1 MNLRTR
7 SRTITFPRRPL
18 VMGILNVCAESFSG
32 DSLQGVDLALRR
44 ARQMVAEGADIID
57 VGAESAATDQPA
69 HSEADEIACLLP
81 FVRRFVAEVAD
92 FEPPADAAQL
102 FPPLLSINTWRPTV
116 VQAVLPV
123 GGDLLNDLSALPD
136 AANARVCAETGAA
149 LLLMHNE
156 GEPKVWH
163 PYHAY
168 PDVMA
173 TLDAFFEEK
182 IAQAVAAGVPRDA
195 LVLDPGIGFTKL
207 RDDNLRIY
215 HDLERLHRFERPI
228 LLPVSRKLVIGEVLG
243 LPPAE
248 RDAGT
253 VACIVSGLR
262 RGAHLFRVHNV
273 RAAVQ
278 TLRTAGALVSSAS
291 ITQETGS
298 FGGR

>member
-1 MNLRTR
+1 MHLLARNRLV
-7 SRTITFPRRPL
+7 TFPRRPL
-18 VMGILNVCAESFSG
+18 VMGILNLCAESFSG
-32 DSLQGVDLALRR
+32 DSVQGVDLALRR
-44 ARQMVAEGADIID
+44 ARQMVAEGADLID
-57 VGAESAATDQPA
+57 VGAETAATGHA
-69 HSEADEIACLLP
+69 SISEAEEIACLLP
-81 FVRRFVAEVAD
+81 FVQRFVAEVAD
-92 FEPPADAAQL
+92 FAPPSDAAQL
-102 FPPLLSINTWRPTV
+102 FPPLLSVNTWRTAV
-116 VQAVLPV
+116 VRAVLPE
-123 GGDLLNDLSALPD
+123 GGDLLNDLSALPTD
-136 AANARVCAETGAA
+136 ANARFCAETGAA

-182 IAQAVAAGVPRDA
+182 IALAQAAGVSRDS

-215 HDLERLHRFERPI
+215 RDLERLHRFGRPI
-228 LLPVSRKLVIGEVLG
+228 LLPVSRKPVIGEVLG

-262 RGAHLFRVHNV
+262 RGAHIFRVHNV

-278 TLRTAGALVSSAS
+278 TIRTAGAVL
-291 ITQETGS
+291 E
-298 FGGR
+298 

>member
-1 MNLRTR
+1 MNLRAR
-7 SRTITFPRRPL
+7 NRLITFPRRPL
-18 VMGILNVCAESFSG
+18 VMGILNLCAESFSG
-32 DSLQGVDLALRR
+32 DSVQGVDLALRR
-44 ARQMVAEGADIID
+44 ARQMVTEGADIID
-57 VGAESAATDQPA
+57 VGAETAATGHA
-69 HSEADEIACLLP
+69 AMSEAAEIACLLP
-81 FVRRFVAEVAD
+81 FVQRFTAEVAD
-92 FEPPADAAQL
+92 FAPPSDAAQL
-102 FPPLLSINTWRPTV
+102 FPPLLSVNTWRTAV
-116 VQAVLPV
+116 VRAVLPE
-123 GGDLLNDLSALPD
+123 GGDLLNDLSALPTD
-136 AANARVCAETGAA
+136 ANARLCAETGAA

-168 PDVMA
+168 PDVLA

-182 IAQAVAAGVPRDA
+182 IALAQAAGVPRDS

-215 HDLERLHRFERPI
+215 RDLERLHRFERPL
-228 LLPVSRKLVIGEVLG
+228 LLPVSRKPVIGEVLG

-262 RGAHLFRVHNV
+262 RGAHIFRVHNV

-278 TLRTAGALVSSAS
+278 TIRTAGAVL
-291 ITQETGS
+291 E
-298 FGGR
+298 

>member
-1 MNLRTR
+1 MNLLARNR
-7 SRTITFPRRPL
+7 LVTFPRRPL
-18 VMGILNVCAESFSG
+18 VMGILNLCSESFSG
-32 DSLQGVDLALRR
+32 DAVANVDLALRR

-57 VGAESAATDQPA
+57 VGAETAATGHA
-69 HSEADEIACLLP
+69 AMSEAAEIACLLP
-81 FVRRFVAEVAD
+81 FVLRLTAEVAD
-92 FEPPADAAQL
+92 FAPPSDAAQL
-102 FPPLLSINTWRPTV
+102 FPPLLSVNTWRTEV
-116 VQAVLPV
+116 VRAVLPA
-123 GGDLLNDLSALPD
+123 GGDLLNDLSALSTD
-136 AANARVCAETGAA
+136 ANARLCAETGAA

-173 TLDAFFEEK
+173 ALDAFFEEK
-182 IAQAVAAGVPRDA
+182 IALAQAAGVPRDS

-215 HDLERLHRFERPI
+215 RELERLHRFERPI
-228 LLPVSRKLVIGEVLG
+228 LLPVSRKPVIGEVLG

-262 RGAHLFRVHNV
+262 RGAHIFRVHNV

-278 TLRTAGALVSSAS
+278 TIRTAGAVL
-291 ITQETGS
+291 Q
-298 FGGR
+298 

>member
-1 MNLRTR
+1 MHLLARNRLV
-7 SRTITFPRRPL
+7 TFPRRPL
-18 VMGILNVCAESFSG
+18 VMGILNLCAESFSG
-32 DSLQGVDLALRR
+32 DSVQGVDLALRR
-44 ARQMVAEGADIID
+44 ARQMVAEGADLID
-57 VGAESAATDQPA
+57 VGAETAATGHA
-69 HSEADEIACLLP
+69 AMSEAAEIACLLP
-81 FVRRFVAEVAD
+81 FVLRLTAEVAD
-92 FEPPADAAQL
+92 FAPPSDAAQL
-102 FPPLLSINTWRPTV
+102 FPPLLSVNTWRTEV
-116 VQAVLPV
+116 VRAVLPA
-123 GGDLLNDLSALPD
+123 GGDLLNDLSALSTD
-136 AANARVCAETGAA
+136 ANARLCAETGAA

-182 IAQAVAAGVPRDA
+182 IALAQAAGVSRDS

-215 HDLERLHRFERPI
+215 RDLERLHRFGRPI
-228 LLPVSRKLVIGEVLG
+228 LLPVSRKPVIGEVLG

-262 RGAHLFRVHNV
+262 RGAHIFRVHNV

-278 TLRTAGALVSSAS
+278 TIRTAGAVL
-291 ITQETGS
+291 E
-298 FGGR
+298 

>member
-1 MNLRTR
+1 MHLLARNRLV
-7 SRTITFPRRPL
+7 TFPRRPL
-18 VMGILNVCAESFSG
+18 VMGILNLCAESFSG
-32 DSLQGVDLALRR
+32 DSVQGVDLALRR
-44 ARQMVAEGADIID
+44 ARQMVAEGADLID
-57 VGAESAATDQPA
+57 VGAETAATGHA
-69 HSEADEIACLLP
+69 SISEAEEIACLLP
-81 FVRRFVAEVAD
+81 FVQRFVAEVAD
-92 FEPPADAAQL
+92 FAPPSDAAQL
-102 FPPLLSINTWRPTV
+102 FPPLLSVNTWRTAV
-116 VQAVLPV
+116 VRAVLPE
-123 GGDLLNDLSALPD
+123 GGDLLNDLSALPTD
-136 AANARVCAETGAA
+136 ANARFCAETGAA

-182 IAQAVAAGVPRDA
+182 IALAQAAGVSRDS

-215 HDLERLHRFERPI
+215 RELERLHRFGRLI
-228 LLPVSRKLVIGEVLG
+228 LLPVSRKPVIGEVLG

-262 RGAHLFRVHNV
+262 RGAHIFRVHNV

-278 TLRTAGALVSSAS
+278 TIRTAEAVL
-291 ITQETGS
+291 Q
-298 FGGR
+298 

>member
-1 MNLRTR
+1 MNLLARQR
-7 SRTITFPRRPL
+7 IVSFPRRPL
-18 VMGILNVCAESFSG
+18 VMGILNLCADSFSG
-32 DSLQGVDLALRR
+32 DSISGIDRAMRR

-57 VGAESAATDQPA
+57 VGGESAGTGHAA
-69 HSEADEIACLLP
+69 MSEAEEIAHLLP
-81 FVRRFVAEVAD
+81 FVRRFGAEVAD

-102 FPPLLSINTWRPTV
+102 FPPLLSVNTWRTEV
-116 VQAVLPV
+116 VQAVLPA
-123 GGDLLNDLSALPD
+123 GGDLLNDLSALPTD
-136 AANARVCAETGAA
+136 ANARICAETGAA

-182 IAQAVAAGVPRDA
+182 IALAEASGVPRDA

-207 RDDNLRIY
+207 HDDNLLIY
-215 HDLERLHRFERPI
+215 RELERLHRFERPI
-228 LLPVSRKLVIGEVLG
+228 LLPVSRKPVIGEVLG

-253 VACIVSGLR
+253 VACIVAGLR
-262 RGAHLFRVHNV
+262 RGAHILRVHNV
-273 RAAVQ
+273 RAAAQ
-278 TLRTAGALVSSAS
+278 TIRTTCAVLG
-291 ITQETGS
+291 
-298 FGGR
+298 

>member
-1 MNLRTR
+1 MNLLTR
-7 SRTITFPRRPL
+7 SRTIAFPRRPL
-18 VMGILNVCAESFSG
+18 VMGILNVCSESFSG

-57 VGAESAATDQPA
+57 VGAESAATDQPT

-81 FVRRFVAEVAD
+81 FVRRFVEEVSD

-102 FPPLLSINTWRPTV
+102 FPPLLSINTWRPAV
-116 VQAVLPV
+116 VRSVLPA
-123 GGDLLNDLSALPD
+123 GGDLLNDLSALPND
-136 AANARVCAETGAA
+136 ANARVCAEIGAA

-182 IAQAVAAGVPRDA
+182 ITQAMAAGVPRDA

-215 HDLERLHRFERPI
+215 HDLEWLHRFGRPI

-278 TLRTAGALVSSAS
+278 TLRTAGALVSAS
-291 ITQETGS
+291 
-298 FGGR
+298 

>member
-1 MNLRTR
+1 MNLLVR
-7 SRTITFPRRPL
+7 SRSISFPRRPL
-18 VMGILNVCAESFSG
+18 VMGILNLCAESFSG

-44 ARQMVAEGADIID
+44 ARQMVTEGADIID
-57 VGAESAATDQPA
+57 VGAESAATGQPA
-69 HSEADEIACLLP
+69 RSEADEIACLLP
-81 FVRRFVAEVAD
+81 FVRRFAAEVAH
-92 FEPPADAAQL
+92 FEPPTDAAQL
-102 FPPLLSINTWRPTV
+102 FPPLLSINTWRPAV
-116 VQAVLPV
+116 VRAVLPA
-123 GGDLLNDLSALPD
+123 GGDLLNDLSALPTD
-136 AANARVCAETGAA
+136 ENARVCAATSAA

-163 PYHAY
+163 PYHAF

-182 IAQAVAAGVPRDA
+182 IALALAAGVPRDA

-215 HDLERLHRFERPI
+215 RELERLHRFERPL
-228 LLPVSRKLVIGEVLG
+228 LLPVSRKGVIGEVLD

-262 RGAHLFRVHNV
+262 RGAQIFRVHNV
-273 RAAVQ
+273 RAAAQ
-278 TLRTAGALVSSAS
+278 TIRVAGAVLAA
-291 ITQETGS
+291 
-298 FGGR
+298 

>member
-1 MNLRTR
+1 MNLLARNR
-7 SRTITFPRRPL
+7 LVTFPRRPL
-18 VMGILNVCAESFSG
+18 VMGILNLCSESFSG
-32 DSLQGVDLALRR
+32 DAVANVDLALRR

-57 VGAESAATDQPA
+57 VGAETAATGHA
-69 HSEADEIACLLP
+69 AMSEAAEIACLLP
-81 FVRRFVAEVAD
+81 FVLRLTAEVAD
-92 FEPPADAAQL
+92 FAPPSDAAQL
-102 FPPLLSINTWRPTV
+102 FPPLLSVNTWRTEV
-116 VQAVLPV
+116 VRAVLPA
-123 GGDLLNDLSALPD
+123 GGDLLNDLSALSTD
-136 AANARVCAETGAA
+136 ANARLCAETGAA

-173 TLDAFFEEK
+173 ALDAFFEEK
-182 IAQAVAAGVPRDA
+182 IALAQAAGVPRDS

-207 RDDNLRIY
+207 REDNLRIY
-215 HDLERLHRFERPI
+215 RDLERLHRFERPI
-228 LLPVSRKLVIGEVLG
+228 LLPVSRKPVIGEVLG

-262 RGAHLFRVHNV
+262 RGAHIFRVHNV

-278 TLRTAGALVSSAS
+278 TIRTAGAVL
-291 ITQETGS
+291 Q
-298 FGGR
+298 